1 MVKSIISCG
10 KYDKKYKYMIYY
22 ILIRLV
28 LEYFLGDVDFPD
40 EMKIEF
46 LRNEFFPK
54 SILIFDMF
62 RSFGMIIFAIM
73 LLNFESKNIEE
84 KNKNKNKISE
94 LQLISFNEPVELIHY
109 ETKKPTSRFYMIII
123 IALLY
128 NINSKL
134 IKFFYQFGFLG
145 IDLWMIQIIIICLI
159 KRVFFKV
166 VIFIHQKIAI
176 AFILIF
182 STLMKLIS
190 IIIIFV
196 KDEENDNVIYKD
208 KPGLFCLGFFGF
220 ILLYLIDSY
229 MLCKMKWYFE
239 LKFISL
245 NKMILY
251 LGITG
256 FIIFFIC
263 SIIVNFF
270 KCDNSEFS
278 LHVCLV
284 HEKDNNTTK
293 YFDNFEIF
301 FKDIWR
307 KEREEYNV
315 AYIFIFLLKII
326 FNSINWFLQ
335 FSIIKNLNPEFW
347 VCSDSILYSIIKMI
361 RLIYYISTNNLN
373 NDFIFDFI
381 SQLFSL
387 FGTIIYLELIELNF
401 CGLNFY
407 LKKNIDS
414 RARNEYLHIY
424 EIPEEDYS
432 SGGN

>member
-1 MVKSIISCG
+1 
-10 KYDKKYKYMIYY
+10 
-22 ILIRLV
+22 
-28 LEYFLGDVDFPD
+28 
-40 EMKIEF
+40 
-46 LRNEFFPK
+46 
-54 SILIFDMF
+54 
-62 RSFGMIIFAIM
+62 
-73 LLNFESKNIEE
+73 
-84 KNKNKNKISE
+84 
-94 LQLISFNEPVELIHY
+94 
-109 ETKKPTSRFYMIII
+109 
-123 IALLY
+123 
-128 NINSKL
+128 
-134 IKFFYQFGFLG
+134 
-145 IDLWMIQIIIICLI
+145 
-159 KRVFFKV
+159 
-166 VIFIHQKIAI
+166 
-176 AFILIF
+176 
-182 STLMKLIS
+182 MKLIS

-307 KEREEYNV
+307 KRE
-315 AYIFIFLLKII
+315 
-326 FNSINWFLQ
+326 
-335 FSIIKNLNPEFW
+335 
-347 VCSDSILYSIIKMI
+347 
-361 RLIYYISTNNLN
+361 
-373 NDFIFDFI
+373 
-381 SQLFSL
+381 
-387 FGTIIYLELIELNF
+387 
-401 CGLNFY
+401 
-407 LKKNIDS
+407 KNIM
-414 RARNEYLHIY
+414 LHIY
-424 EIPEEDYS
+424 LYFY
-432 SGGN
+432 